1 MKETTAKERHPS
13 ASAPYPPQ
21 KLASRSC
28 TACYQ
33 RKVRC
38 DRAVPCSNC
47 EKHGVSCVYPTR
59 ATTDADGTSV
69 KKGPTLQS
77 IANRLGRVE
86 VLLTRLLEQTGE
98 ASAERL
104 DGQTDSTGS
113 VTIPLGSRV
122 LPSIAKSTRET
133 SPPRPIDPPRN
144 ALSPRSEQAQL
155 SQRHSQGQQNP
166 QAPSTTWEILLRDEL
181 DERALTFVGTPS
193 MGQTPQSGH
202 VNKSTSTSST
212 PASHLQVTQKH
223 TPAPTQRGL
232 HHDHKPGDNADVLA
246 LYPHAQLALQLWSVY
261 VKHVDPVLKI
271 LHIPTLQ
278 STVVQTILDPAS
290 AAASTLALTFAIY
303 YAAVTSMCS
312 ADDDDNGD
320 TSLPP
325 EERSALLSQF
335 KTALD
340 ALLTV
345 RRVIDQPDIQCI
357 QALAIYATCLRAHE
371 VGRSVWILNGLAI
384 RLAQSMGLHRD
395 GSHLKLSPFE
405 TEMRLRLWWHLCILD
420 SRAPEDQGLQ
430 PTIAVT
436 NWELRVPRNV
446 NDAQLYPAMVALPA
460 ASTGWTD
467 MSFFLLQTEACR
479 RMHPLMETLER
490 QSGPTPGVSAEEG
503 NGDGNGNGD
512 GGVHGTPSAPID
524 VADGIRRIRAR
535 HESIR
540 DAGRY
545 MHVHFGVSPD
555 TGRPTDLPRI
565 ATTHMETACK
575 KMEFV
580 LQLREEILL
589 KRFGGTS
596 DVDAASDASP
606 LETQSFALAC
616 ETLACSRTLL
626 RDSRAAHYG
635 WFFNM
640 YTQWYALAYVLR
652 CLCLCGRAHAH
663 AAAEHRQATAWAL
676 VDELFPSGLR
686 LHERPGP
693 DTLISNDSGE
703 ASSSDA
709 STGGHA
715 DDGSIWSYLHR
726 LRQQAALVREQAL
739 NDDLVSRQSEQ
750 SAKTNNTLAASYVP
764 VAGLPPADGDLAE
777 MQLPAADASLPS
789 AGLVQDNNQ
798 EPFSSLDLFM
808 ADIQFLPD
816 WDTVINM

>member
-1 MKETTAKERHPS
+1 MKETTEKEKHPS

-59 ATTDADGTSV
+59 ETTDADGTPV
-69 KKGPTLQS
+69 KKGTTLQS

-98 ASAERL
+98 ASGERPG
-104 DGQTDSTGS
+104 GQTDGTGS
-113 VTIPLGSRV
+113 AVVPLASRM
-122 LPSIAKSTRET
+122 LPSSAKSIRET
-133 SPPRPIDPPRN
+133 SPPHPIDKPRN
-144 ALSPRSEQAQL
+144 ALPQLSPRSERTQP
-155 SQRHSQGQQNP
+155 SQHNRGQSQQNP
-166 QAPSTTWEILLRDEL
+166 QALSTTWEILLRDEL

-193 MGQTPQSGH
+193 TGQTPQSGH
-202 VNKSTSTSST
+202 VNTLASTYNT
-212 PASHLQVTQKH
+212 PASQLQAKQNE
-223 TPAPTQRGL
+223 TPSPTQRRP
-232 HHDHKPGDNADVLA
+232 HHDHNPGDNADVLA

-312 ADDDDNGD
+312 DDGDEEDNGD
-320 TSLPP
+320 APRP
-325 EERSALLSQF
+325 AEETSALLSQF
-335 KTALD
+335 KAALD

-357 QALAIYATCLRAHE
+357 QALAIYATCLRVHE

-446 NDAQLYPAMVALPA
+446 NDAQLYPAMASLPA

-490 QSGPTPGVSAEEG
+490 QSGSTPGVSAEDG
-503 NGDGNGNGD
+503 HGDGNGNGD
-512 GGVHGTPSAPID
+512 GGVHGASSAPID
-524 VADGIRRIRAR
+524 VAGAIRRIRAR

-596 DVDAASDASP
+596 DVDAASYASP
-606 LETQSFALAC
+606 LEAQSFALAC

-652 CLCLCGRAHAH
+652 CLCLCGGRANT
-663 AAAEHRQATAWAL
+663 AEQRQATAWAL

-686 LHERPGP
+686 LHGRP
-693 DTLISNDSGE
+693 D
-703 ASSSDA
+703 SSDA
-709 STGGHA
+709 STGGPA

-726 LRQQAALVREQAL
+726 LRQQAALVREQAH
-739 NDDLVSRQSEQ
+739 NDDVSSQNAQ
-750 SAKTNNTLAASYVP
+750 TAKTNNALVASYVQ
-764 VAGLPPADGDLAE
+764 VTADRDREDTQMPP
-777 MQLPAADASLPS
+777 ADASLPS
-789 AGLVQDNNQ
+789 AGLVPDGNQD
-798 EPFSSLDLFM
+798 PFSSLDLFM